1 MKRAG
6 VFQFVLGI
14 VVGAVF
20 FGGTAAIAAGIMAQP
35 KTAAIVIDGQTVDLK
50 GYLVE
55 GNHYFQLRDLSDKLA
70 AGDKDF
76 SIVWDGQGNRVLID
90 TGRGYD
96 PNEQYTPESTTP
108 PEQEM
113 PAMSIDEMKV
123 EIVRLTNEE
132 RTKAGLPA
140 LEVLP
145 ALMDTAQRKAQD
157 FIDNHYFGHI
167 SPVYGTPGEMIKAA
181 IPHIKSAGENI
192 GTWANTPEAAFAGWL
207 NSQEHLDVMLAQKYT
222 HIGVGIIQTADGGFC
237 WVQQFAAI

>member
-1 MKRAG
+1 MKRTG

-96 PNEQYTPESTTP
+96 PNEQYAPESTTP
-108 PEQEM
+108 PEQTT
-113 PAMSIDEMKV
+113 PTMSIDEMKA
-123 EIVRLTNEE
+123 EIVRLTNAE
-132 RTKAGLPA
+132 RVKAGLPE

-145 ALMDTAQRKAQD
+145 ALMDTAQAKAQD
-157 FIDNHYFGHI
+157 FIDSGYYGHN
-167 SPVYGTPGEMIKAA
+167 SPVYGTADR
-181 IPHIKSAGENI
+181 KS
-192 GTWANTPEAAFAGWL
+192 TRL
-207 NSQEHLDVMLAQKYT
+207 NSSH
-222 HIGVGIIQTADGGFC
+222 
-237 WVQQFAAI
+237 